1 MKGIIFTEL
10 LEMMEEEHGPST
22 INSILEKVKPES
34 KGVYTS
40 VGNYEHKELVDI
52 LHALA
57 FETNS
62 TINKL
67 MRDYG
72 YYLFNKF
79 TSYYPGFFENKDHSL
94 DFLESVDT
102 YIHQEVKKLYPNAE
116 LPTFECN
123 RLNHNSLE
131 MIYSSIRR
139 MEDFAHGLI
148 LACLDHFKQ
157 TGRITMHELNN
168 EQVIF
173 TVEIYE

>member
-10 LEMMEEEHGPST
+10 LEMMEVKYGAST
-22 INSILEKVKPES
+22 INTILEKVNPES
-34 KGVYTS
+34 KGIYTS

-57 FETNS
+57 FETNN
-62 TINKL
+62 TINQL
-67 MRDYG
+67 MKDYG
-72 YYLFNKF
+72 YYLFEKF
-79 TSYYPGFFENKDHSL
+79 TAYYPAFFEDKHHSL
-94 DFLESVDT
+94 DFLESVDS
-102 YIHQEVKKLYPNAE
+102 YIHQEVRKLYPNAE
-116 LPTFECN
+116 LPSFECN

-148 LACLDHFKQ
+148 IGCLDHFNQK
-157 TGRITMHELNN
+157 GKISMHELNKD
-168 EQVIF
+168 QVIF